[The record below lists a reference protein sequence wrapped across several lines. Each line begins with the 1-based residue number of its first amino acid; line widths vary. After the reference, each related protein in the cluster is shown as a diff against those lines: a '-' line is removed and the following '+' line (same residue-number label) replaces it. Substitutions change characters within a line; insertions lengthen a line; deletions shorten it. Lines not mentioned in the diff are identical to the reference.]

1 MIGKKIVLHI
11 KKNYNYFHQKKTTC
25 TFLYIQKE
33 KIANCFNIQKGR
45 PFAKSK
51 TIIVTFLY
59 TKKQDTLLYAISHG
73 KFEFGIYIQYDTLSY
88 VIFLYTTSKMVLKN

>member
-11 KKNYNYFHQKKTTC
+11 KKNYNYFHKKKTTC

-59 TKKQDTLLYAISHG
+59 TKNRTLYFTQFLMENLNLA
-73 KFEFGIYIQYDTLSY
+73 FIYNMTL
-88 VIFLYTTSKMVLKN
+88 